1 MGKLGQKA
9 VSVRHDSVTKSKL
22 IGFCRRNYCFDFI
35 MDVDDLL
42 TNIQGGQDI
51 YENEKRI
58 QEHMKLPEECGGKN
72 MWRGKKGRKI
82 LVGSPS
88 LARKTLADSAFT
100 DCSPNH
106 HPTMIPR
113 SPWQSS
119 QCLRS
124 YNLNIEVNHKFT
136 FRTTFSTLFPSHQ
149 RISLLHLFCRDVPL
163 HYSLR
168 VCRMAF
174 ETCVSRAR
182 WNVWQSVRIEMSS
195 SSESQP

>member
-72 MWRGKKGRKI
+72 M
-82 LVGSPS
+82 
-88 LARKTLADSAFT
+88 
-100 DCSPNH
+100 
-106 HPTMIPR
+106 
-113 SPWQSS
+113 
-119 QCLRS
+119 
-124 YNLNIEVNHKFT
+124 
-136 FRTTFSTLFPSHQ
+136 
-149 RISLLHLFCRDVPL
+149 
-163 HYSLR
+163 
-168 VCRMAF
+168 
-174 ETCVSRAR
+174 
-182 WNVWQSVRIEMSS
+182 
-195 SSESQP
+195 